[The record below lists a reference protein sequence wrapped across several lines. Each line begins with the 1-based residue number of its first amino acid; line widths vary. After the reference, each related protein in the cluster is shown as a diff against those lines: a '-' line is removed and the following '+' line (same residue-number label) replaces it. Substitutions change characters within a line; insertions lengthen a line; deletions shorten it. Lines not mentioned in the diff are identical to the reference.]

1 MKGCYELWNKS
12 LHTPEGVRD
21 IYSNECRA
29 KLAVQDKLH
38 QVLHL
43 YGYQDIQTPTF
54 EYFDVFRKEIGTIPS
69 RELYKFFDKEGNT
82 LVLRPDF
89 TPSIARQ
96 QPPCFRRSSCRSDC
110 VIRAVPSSII
120 PAIRAG

>member
-1 MKGCYELWNKS
+1 MEQK

-43 YGYQDIQTPTF
+43 Y
-54 EYFDVFRKEIGTIPS
+54 
-69 RELYKFFDKEGNT
+69 
-82 LVLRPDF
+82 
-89 TPSIARQ
+89 
-96 QPPCFRRSSCRSDC
+96 
-110 VIRAVPSSII
+110 
-120 PAIRAG
+120 

>member
-1 MKGCYELWNKS
+1 MEQK

-43 YGYQDIQTPTF
+43 YVGHKTP
-54 EYFDVFRKEIGTIPS
+54 
-69 RELYKFFDKEGNT
+69 DKCCAKIRNT
-82 LVLRPDF
+82 R
-89 TPSIARQ
+89 
-96 QPPCFRRSSCRSDC
+96 
-110 VIRAVPSSII
+110 
-120 PAIRAG
+120 

>member
-1 MKGCYELWNKS
+1 MEQK

-54 EYFDVFRKEIGTIPS
+54 EYFDVFRKEIG
-69 RELYKFFDKEGNT
+69 
-82 LVLRPDF
+82 
-89 TPSIARQ
+89 RQ
-96 QPPCFRRSSCRSDC
+96 QPCLRPKTFRSVFVMWEVPLSITA
-110 VIRAVPSSII
+110 VIRDA
-120 PAIRAG
+120 

>member
-1 MKGCYELWNKS
+1 MEQK

-54 EYFDVFRKEIGTIPS
+54 EYFDVFRKEIGTISS
-69 RELYKFFDKEGNT
+69 RELYSFLTGRGIHWHFGRISLLRSQERQQ
-82 LVLRPDF
+82 LCLRPKTF
-89 TPSIARQ
+89 RSVFVMWEVPLSITA
-96 QPPCFRRSSCRSDC
+96 
-110 VIRAVPSSII
+110 VIRDA
-120 PAIRAG
+120 

>member
-1 MKGCYELWNKS
+1 MEQK

-54 EYFDVFRKEIGTIPS
+54 EYFDVFRKEIGTIHP
-69 RELYKFFDKEGNT
+69 E
-82 LVLRPDF
+82 
-89 TPSIARQ
+89 
-96 QPPCFRRSSCRSDC
+96 SCISF
-110 VIRAVPSSII
+110 
-120 PAIRAG
+120 